1 VAADARAVER
11 ERDLFIDHEVW
22 DLLGFYAQDDIRVN
36 NEFTLNL
43 GLWYDLYMVP
53 LSVAN
58 TQSNF
63 VDSGPNAGLIQTM
76 RMRSFCSASAS
87 IGSVKPTRPSDTG
100 NWLCSSIPTS
110 HKPCT
115 PLPEPWRSVTIL
127 RRSSTAA
134 GSRNYKRARS

>member
-1 VAADARAVER
+1 VAADARAVEG

-43 GLWYDLYMVP
+43 GLRYDLYTVP

-63 VDSGPNAGLIQTM
+63 VDSGPNAGLIQLASSNNRAPNVNNFTKGFEP
-76 RMRSFCSASAS
+76 RIAVASSPDSGKTRRASSRS
-87 IGSVKPTRPSDTG
+87 
-100 NWLCSSIPTS
+100 TS
-110 HKPCT
+110 PQT
-115 PLPEPWRSVTIL
+115 V
-127 RRSSTAA
+127 
-134 GSRNYKRARS
+134 AR